1 MRVVINKKLMLSMFA
16 SFFVI
21 LFLGIVFGATVLNAP
36 VASGNYSGTLTIN
49 LTVDSNGANNMTNV
63 TCYYNSTGGAATTFL
78 TEILNDSLYDT
89 EFANTTISL
98 SSLSDASTYNI
109 SCAIY
114 NSTTLN
120 NTLSAASIT
129 FDSTAPNVSTFYNTI
144 DGGSYNGLTI
154 LNVSVND
161 SVMGIDSVYF
171 NITNSSGTQVN
182 FTKASGSVYFNATLS
197 TSTFVDGIYN
207 VTVYA
212 NDTQLNNLN
221 NTEIITITLDNTAP
235 VVTLTATTTQSTSL
249 TLAATITDSGVTT
262 CTVDRSGASI
272 SGSVVTESSLSCSTA
287 YPYVVTCTDAAGNI
301 GSSASTSFTTS
312 SCGGSAPS
320 NGWTS
325 SNTITTAS
333 VTDGSSRLLRKNQ
346 RTQFTFDGTSH
357 YIGVKDIDGEV
368 VTIEIAS
375 DPVEYDF
382 NVGDERKF
390 DLNDDDV
397 YDLYVKLNS
406 ITSGVANVFIKI
418 IEETD
423 SYEDVV
429 GVDDNAG
436 EVVDGTS
443 GGDDPGI
450 LGDIVK
456 DGKFSW
462 VAWTALVII
471 IIAVVALVWFAKG
484 KNVAVK
490 KKR

>member
-1 MRVVINKKLMLSMFA
+1 MVSL
-16 SFFVI
+16 
-21 LFLGIVFGATVLNAP
+21 LFIGFHQ
-36 VASGNYSGTLTIN
+36 SH
-49 LTVDSNGANNMTNV
+49 
-63 TCYYNSTGGAATTFL
+63 
-78 TEILNDSLYDT
+78 
-89 EFANTTISL
+89 
-98 SSLSDASTYNI
+98 
-109 SCAIY
+109 

-129 FDSTAPNVSTFYNTI
+129 FDSTPPIVFATNISSPV
-144 DGGSYNGLTI
+144 DGESYSSSYGNLD
-154 LNVSVND
+154 LNVSVSDVLMNV
-161 SVMGIDSVYF
+161 SAVYF
-171 NITNSSGTQVN
+171 NITYPNGSQFSNVLYASNSIGDVWNDTLDLSAV
-182 FTKASGSVYFNATLS
+182 SSVY
-197 TSTFVDGIYN
+197 DGEYN
-207 VTVYA
+207 ITVWA
-212 NDTQLNNLN
+212 NDSLNNLN
-221 NTEIITITLDNTAP
+221 NSARIAITFDSTAP
-235 VVTLTATTTQSTSL
+235 VVTLAATTTQSASL
-249 TLAATITDSGVTT
+249 TLATTITDSGVTT

-272 SGSVVTESSLSCSTA
+272 SGSAVTESGLSCGTA

-390 DLNDDDV
+390 DLNYDDV